1 MWTGASL
8 TKFSMR
14 YLENSRIMHFF
25 IYLISSYASEILSS
39 YVCVVKVPFYK
50 MVLMVDGCFVNILV
64 WQN

>member
-1 MWTGASL
+1 
-8 TKFSMR
+8 
-14 YLENSRIMHFF
+14 MHFF

>member
-1 MWTGASL
+1 MWTGANL
-8 TKFSMR
+8 TKFFMR
-14 YLENSRIMHFF
+14 YLEKSRIMHIF
-25 IYLISSYASEILSS
+25 IYLISSYASEILPS

>member
-1 MWTGASL
+1 MWTGASPA
-8 TKFSMR
+8 KFSMR
-14 YLENSRIMHFF
+14 YLEKSRIMHFF
-25 IYLISSYASEILSS
+25 IYLISSYASEILS